1 MIAKEQLE
9 ELYIKQNKTRREIAK
24 ELNVSIN
31 RVGFYL
37 EKYHISR
44 KKLFTVYISYEEL
57 YDLYITQNL
66 CIVEIGK
73 MFNIT
78 PSAIY
83 HKLLKYNIKKPKY
96 LQTKHRKQAFK
107 KLSKDVWNKRYE
119 KTKKTC
125 MEKYGVENPSKVE
138 YIQNKKNSKE
148 SIEKARK
155 TRIKNK
161 TFNKSTFEKQVKQLL
176 LQKFP
181 DLKCQYKS
189 ESYQFS
195 CDFYIPKLDLYIEVQ
210 GHWSHGLGKY
220 RCPYDNMNQEH
231 LTFINECKCKNTK
244 FYNKFIE
251 VWTIRDPLKRETAR
265 KNNLNWIE
273 FFNMIEFMNWFEKQ

>member
-9 ELYIKQNKTRREIAK
+9 ELYIKQNKMAIEIAK
-24 ELNVSIN
+24 ELNVSKSTIN
-31 RVGFYL
+31 RYL
-37 EKYHISR
+37 FKYNI
-44 KKLFTVYISYEEL
+44 KKKIKIISYDLL
-57 YDLYITQNL
+57 YDLYIIKNL
-66 CIVEIGK
+66 NIIEIAK
-73 MFNIT
+73 ILNMSFNT
-78 PSAIY
+78 IY
-83 HKLLKYNIKKPKY
+83 RRLLKYKIKKSKQ

-107 KLSKDVWNKRYE
+107 KISKDVWNKRYE

-125 MEKYGVENPSKVE
+125 IEKYGVENPSKVE

-155 TRIKNK
+155 TKIKNK
-161 TFNKSTFEKQVKQLL
+161 TFNKSAFEKRVKGLL

-189 ESYQFS
+189 ESYPFS
-195 CDFYIPKLDLYIEVQ
+195 CDFYIPELDLYIEVQ
-210 GHWSHGLGKY
+210 GHWSHGLGKH

-251 VWTIRDPLKRETAR
+251 VWTIRDPLKRKTA
-265 KNNLNWIE
+265 KENNLNWIE
-273 FFNMIEFMNWFEKQ
+273 FFTIDQFMEWYKTQ

>member
-9 ELYIKQNKTRREIAK
+9 ELYIKQNKMAIEIAK
-24 ELNVSIN
+24 ELNVSKSTVN
-31 RVGFYL
+31 RYL
-37 EKYHISR
+37 FKYNI
-44 KKLFTVYISYEEL
+44 KKKIKIISYDLL
-57 YDLYITQNL
+57 YDLYIIKNL
-66 CIVEIGK
+66 NIIEIAK
-73 MFNIT
+73 ILNMSFNT
-78 PSAIY
+78 IY
-83 HKLLKYNIKKPKY
+83 RRLLKYKINKSKQ

-189 ESYQFS
+189 ESYPFS

-251 VWTIRDPLKRETAR
+251 VWTIRDPLKRKTA
-265 KNNLNWIE
+265 KENNLNWIE
-273 FFNMIEFMNWFEKQ
+273 FFTIDQFMEWYKNQ